1 MEEEEWWKIE
11 EFYGEKGEK
20 MKVIFEW
27 EKGEN
32 DIFSAIFSHE
42 INRISEYKVGTKVKI
57 LDRGMR
63 PSRVFKSQHILQ

>member
-1 MEEEEWWKIE
+1 
-11 EFYGEKGEK
+11 

-32 DIFSAIFSHE
+32 DGFSAVFSHE
-42 INRISEYKVGTKVKI
+42 IGRISEYKMETVMKI

-63 PSRVFKSQHILQ
+63 PSRVFLAINFVP